1 MKLTKDQ
8 EVYLKNARQYFER
21 CLKKD
26 NKEELAYQEGRLT
39 GALIMA
45 GWSGVEV
52 FREINNIKEK
62 VLKEEI

>member
-8 EVYLKNARQYFER
+8 ELYLKNARQYFER

-26 NKEELAYQEGRLT
+26 DTEELAYQEGRLT

-52 FREINNIKEK
+52 FRELNNIKEK
-62 VLKEEI
+62 VLKEID